1 MFGFP
6 VLMNDCT
13 LPTGFRLKVSW
24 NFEQW
29 LIKRM
34 IQYDSCDVWFHTIT
48 LHTVLPMQRNGFP
61 GTSWKARESTVLGGP
76 GPWRPQLSYHV
87 FFNTPTFDQNESI
100 FRPHWTTLTLL
111 LSCPRAN
118 KCSDLCSHRLSM
130 AVFFY
135 RICNLYHFILPFLE
149 TVCFW
154 WLCSYANDIYGHPSS
169 ASVYSVFSVCC
180 LNTMQHVLYVM
191 YSLYSI
197 LYCTVYCILYC
208 ILYVYCIWYINI
220 IVCCMLCTVCI
231 KDHENFHISSYCF
244 QAFLSPCSVWG
255 SLSRRALSRYSK
267 IAAVTTQNKYWSF
280 QHKRLLSATDP
291 GLKKIRRW
299 RCVKGRV
306 NISA

>member
-48 LHTVLPMQRNGFP
+48 LQTVLPMQRNGFP

-118 KCSDLCSHRLSM
+118 KCSIFAPIVCPWLFSFIESVIFITLS
-130 AVFFY
+130 F
-135 RICNLYHFILPFLE
+135 
-149 TVCFW
+149 
-154 WLCSYANDIYGHPSS
+154 PSWK
-169 ASVYSVFSVCC
+169 
-180 LNTMQHVLYVM
+180 LYVFDGYAAM
-191 YSLYSI
+191 QMTFMVTQVLH
-197 LYCTVYCILYC
+197 LCILYF
-208 ILYVYCIWYINI
+208 LYVVWIPCNMYC
-220 IVCCMLCTVCI
+220 M
-231 KDHENFHISSYCF
+231 
-244 QAFLSPCSVWG
+244 
-255 SLSRRALSRYSK
+255 
-267 IAAVTTQNKYWSF
+267 
-280 QHKRLLSATDP
+280 
-291 GLKKIRRW
+291 
-299 RCVKGRV
+299 
-306 NISA
+306 